1 MSLPGTFVF
10 LFLFLRQCS
19 ALEVA
24 RLEHH
29 VPKQDV
35 SEQQTVSWFSGALW
49 GQGQQKSDVL
59 DRRNRIADLNER
71 LQDAGAMSTPALRSQ
86 KPDHTAIQS
95 ETSKPPIRAS
105 APVMVAPSKVG
116 DGDYVVVPTDITTV
130 GSMPQAL
137 VKLAKAGS
145 GSRRSVQE
153 AAAMLSAML
162 RNVTEGI
169 DIERS
174 RCTKYKEVAEEQLC
188 NSEKT
193 NTQDQDRLF
202 RDESIIESNR
212 GAQDELKA
220 NVERLT
226 ADLNDHEEKCRSE
239 DQALRD
245 RSTSLETDMAMAE
258 HTSALSPCSGTT
270 ALLQCRP
277 RGSSKPFFTFRHH
290 GLKTVMTQLSSSS
303 ARQAMQHALSRLSG
317 EGSASSASTNGAV
330 EAPEQEEDEESDVA
344 LLQKKSKHRRLRLHH
359 HKHGAAFLQS
369 RKRAGHR
376 ARRGSGRGEC
386 TVAKVVNCQAAQE
399 AMILM
404 LADVQDKQHDLQM
417 RVLEKQAECSAVKE
431 DYTSQISL
439 LAGRDQKLQQSLAST
454 IYEKNQLQEE
464 MRLKQ
469 AELLQVRA
477 DVEKTHGQCEDNM
490 KSYEDQMCN
499 LKQMRAGL
507 SEIES
512 GAPLEVQDCQVSPWI
527 PEACS
532 AQCDGGGQRLTRRVI
547 APAGPLGMECPPL
560 EMRQAC
566 NESPCPVDC
575 QVSAW
580 SEWSSCS
587 GLCGGGSRS
596 RTRVVNVHAQYGGQP
611 CPEENN
617 EMEQCNTESCDAD
630 CKLGDWSS
638 FGSCSRACGGGFQ
651 RRNKKVLNDAKGNG
665 YCPSSEDRWQYLQ
678 CNKHAC
684 PAVPGQALQC
694 NSKID
699 LVIVLDGSNG
709 IGQPGFEQL
718 KAFANALI
726 TNLQLG
732 VDKAQVAVVTMSGP
746 TTWNAYKSC
755 ESEAEG
761 LLANCGV
768 HLSIPFSSDP
778 ATTSAAV
785 SALAFPGNAAYA
797 SGALS
802 LANSALIGGRQDA
815 QGTVLVVSHGQP
827 LSKSRTADQAE
838 KLRAKSRLMWLLVGD
853 GVTVTEAAEWASRPA
868 RDNVLRAK
876 DATELAAVPKVSEV
890 VSAVCPV
897 LG

>member
-1 MSLPGTFVF
+1 MSLPGTFVVLSL
-10 LFLFLRQCS
+10 LFRQCS

-29 VPKQDV
+29 VPKPQDPT
-35 SEQQTVSWFSGALW
+35 EQETASWFSGALW
-49 GQGQQKSDVL
+49 GQGQAKPDVL

-71 LQDAGAMSTPALRSQ
+71 LQDAGATSTQSLRS
-86 KPDHTAIQS
+86 PMPEHTAIQARA
-95 ETSKPPIRAS
+95 SKTPIRATT
-105 APVMVAPSKVG
+105 PVTAN
-116 DGDYVVVPTDITTV
+116 GDYVVVPTDITAT
-130 GSMPQAL
+130 GSMPQVLA
-137 VKLAKAGS
+137 KLAKAGK
-145 GSRRSVQE
+145 SRRSVEE
-153 AAAMLSAML
+153 AATMLSGML
-162 RNVTEGI
+162 RNITEGI
-169 DIERS
+169 DIEKS

-193 NTQDQDRLF
+193 TTQDQDRLF

-212 GAQDELKA
+212 GAQEELKA

-226 ADLNDHEEKCRSE
+226 ADLNDHTEKCRSE

-258 HTSALSPCSGTT
+258 HASVLSPCHGTT

-277 RGSSKPFFTFRHH
+277 HGSSKPFFTFRHH
-290 GLKTVMTQLSSSS
+290 GLKAVMTQLSSTA
-303 ARQAMQHALSRLSG
+303 ARQSFQHALSRLSG
-317 EGSASSASTNGAV
+317 EGGARKASAT
-330 EAPEQEEDEESDVA
+330 EADEALEQEQPEESDVT
-344 LLQKKSKHRRLRLHH
+344 LLQQSTKHRRLRVHH
-359 HKHGAAFLQS
+359 HKRGAALLQS

-376 ARRGSGRGEC
+376 ARRGGGRGEC
-386 TVAKVVNCQAAQE
+386 TVDRVVDCQAAQE

-404 LADVQDKQHDLQM
+404 LADVQDKQHDLEM
-417 RVLEKQAECSAVKE
+417 RILEKQTECSAVKQ
-431 DYTSQISL
+431 DYTSQIAL
-439 LAGRDQKLQQSLAST
+439 LSGRDQKLQQSLAST

-469 AELLQVRA
+469 TELTQVRA
-477 DVEKTHGQCEDNM
+477 DVEKTRSQCEDNV
-490 KSYEDQMCN
+490 KSYEDQLCN

-512 GAPLEVQDCQVSPWI
+512 GAPLEVQDCQVSQWV

-532 AQCDGGGQRLTRRVI
+532 DQCNGGEQRLTRRVI
-547 APAGPLGMECPPL
+547 SPPGPIGMECPPL

-575 QVSAW
+575 QVSSW

-587 GLCGGGSRS
+587 GLCGGGSKSRS
-596 RTRVVNVHAQYGGQP
+596 RVVDVHAQYGGQP

-630 CKLGDWSS
+630 CKMGDWSS
-638 FGSCSRACGGGFQ
+638 FGTCSRACGGGFQ
-651 RRNKKVLNDAKGNG
+651 RRSKKVLIDAKGNG
-665 YCPSSEDRWQYLQ
+665 YCAASDDRSQYLQ

-684 PAVPGQALQC
+684 PAVPGVALQC

-709 IGQPGFEQL
+709 VGYPGFELL
-718 KAFANALI
+718 KGFVNTLI
-726 TNLQLG
+726 ASMQLG

-755 ESEAEG
+755 ESQAEG

-768 HLSIPFSSDP
+768 TLSIPFASDL
-778 ATTSAAV
+778 ATASAAV

-797 SGALS
+797 AGALS
-802 LANSALIGGRQDA
+802 LASSALIGGRQDA
-815 QGTVLVVSHGQP
+815 QGTVLVLSHGQP

-838 KLRAKSRLMWLLVGD
+838 KLRARARLMWLLVGD
-853 GVTVTEAAEWASRPA
+853 GVSPTSAAEWASRPA

-876 DATELAAVPKVSEV
+876 DAAELAQVPKVSEII
-890 VSAVCPV
+890 SSVCPV
-897 LG
+897 LA